1 MGSGPSAIQLH
12 TLLPY
17 SEIEKNKATII
28 GPLKRSIQALDTL
41 NVKMCPLFQNL
52 LAFLMETK
60 KIGKKVRRRSQRK
73 NGILLI

>member
-52 LAFLMETK
+52 LAFLMEAK
-60 KIGKKVRRRSQRK
+60 KIEKKVRRSQRK